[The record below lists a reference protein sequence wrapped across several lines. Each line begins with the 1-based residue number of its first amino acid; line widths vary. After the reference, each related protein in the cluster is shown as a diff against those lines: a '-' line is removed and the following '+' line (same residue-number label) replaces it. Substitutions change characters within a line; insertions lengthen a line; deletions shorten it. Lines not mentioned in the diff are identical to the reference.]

1 MFHNRIQQFIN
12 TKFYYENV
20 SRRSLVAKRNIINSM
35 KVKKIDPKKKVL
47 QFKVD
52 GFRKKLILL
61 R

>member
-1 MFHNRIQQFIN
+1 
-12 TKFYYENV
+12 
-20 SRRSLVAKRNIINSM
+20 VAKRNIIKSM
-35 KVKKIDPKKKVL
+35 KGKEIDPKKKVL